1 MQNIQEFHLFDN
13 DQNFQKQKQESIDQL
28 IQNPNILKFLSDHSL
43 NREFIEDN
51 WVEFLDYQEDLQI
64 CQNCKDLSQCQKVSK
79 GMQQLL
85 CLENE
90 GLKVNLTPCRFGK
103 ALLDKQHLLSHITVS
118 NVSDDLLLSDS
129 HSIKDIMNKE
139 LAVKIN
145 EFLSKPSQKGLYIY
159 GPSGCGK
166 STLAGF
172 ITRSLSRKD
181 YHIGYI
187 HFPTYLMDLKNSFNE
202 YGNDNNIEELRN
214 VDYLIID
221 DLGGENVTAWSR
233 DEVLAAGL
241 TYRSQNKKVTL
252 FTSQYDQENL
262 IKIYTLKKDA
272 REKIK
277 VERLLNTIF
286 AMSMPIL
293 IKQ

>member
-1 MQNIQEFHLFDN
+1 
-13 DQNFQKQKQESIDQL
+13 
-28 IQNPNILKFLSDHSL
+28 
-43 NREFIEDN
+43 
-51 WVEFLDYQEDLQI
+51 
-64 CQNCKDLSQCQKVSK
+64 
-79 GMQQLL
+79 MQQLL

-172 ITRSLSRKD
+172 INT
-181 YHIGYI
+181 
-187 HFPTYLMDLKNSFNE
+187 
-202 YGNDNNIEELRN
+202 
-214 VDYLIID
+214 
-221 DLGGENVTAWSR
+221 
-233 DEVLAAGL
+233 
-241 TYRSQNKKVTL
+241 
-252 FTSQYDQENL
+252 FT
-262 IKIYTLKKDA
+262 
-272 REKIK
+272 
-277 VERLLNTIF
+277 F
-286 AMSMPIL
+286 
-293 IKQ
+293 